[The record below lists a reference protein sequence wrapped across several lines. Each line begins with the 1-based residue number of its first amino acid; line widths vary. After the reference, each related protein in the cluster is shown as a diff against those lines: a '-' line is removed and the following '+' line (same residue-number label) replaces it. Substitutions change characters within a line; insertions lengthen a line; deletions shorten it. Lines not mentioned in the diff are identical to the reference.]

1 MLFESGGW
9 AGEPADLLKAD
20 VNNPRGYGERR
31 DIVRLHEEW
40 LGSLGASWSLPPNH
54 AALTDIDV
62 ERRDHASSLMTSV
75 SSQVPTGRTLVLKD
89 PRLALFVATW
99 LEVAPAARVVLP
111 IRHPIEVA
119 ASLWKRDQIPT
130 AHGVALWEKYTRET
144 LAALGERD
152 VVVVNFT
159 ALAQLG
165 RQRSDEVGEAV
176 HQLMTAVRLANGTEC
191 ASATGVFE
199 GELVQHSVT
208 TSELAMLSRTCLPP
222 SAAELWERLSAGDVI
237 TAVAASALTDGPPD
251 PWWALDLTISQWK
264 AAGATLA
271 RVRRAEALLAATTA
285 AHSSSD

>member
-159 ALAQLG
+159 PQVIHDYRVRVPFAGKWREALNTDATLYG
-165 RQRSDEVGEAV
+165 GGNVG
-176 HQLMTAVRLANGTEC
+176 N
-191 ASATGVFE
+191 
-199 GELVQHSVT
+199 
-208 TSELAMLSRTCLPP
+208 
-222 SAAELWERLSAGDVI
+222 
-237 TAVAASALTDGPPD
+237 
-251 PWWALDLTISQWK
+251 
-264 AAGATLA
+264 AGAVSTVVTRDSPELHI
-271 RVRRAEALLAATTA
+271 VIPPLAAIFFVPEV
-285 AHSSSD
+285 